1 MDALGWLLKS
11 MGLDV
16 SQIDLPEVIA
26 TVKTMAEKVA
36 QFEAAQNLI
45 LEHVTNP
52 TPFQQLHN
60 ELAAQGII
68 LREILAEI
76 QNARATNLDAPI
88 ERSNGVGG
96 GSRSI
101 ASGASGGG

>member
-36 QFEAAQNLI
+36 QFETQQTRIENHLI
-45 LEHVTNP
+45 
-52 TPFQQLHN
+52 
-60 ELAAQGII
+60 AQGIL
-68 LREILAEI
+68 LREIMTEVKEYDSR
-76 QNARATNLDAPI
+76 NSDAPI
-88 ERSNGVGG
+88 ERSNGAGG
-96 GSRSI
+96 GSR
-101 ASGASGGG
+101 GLTSGGSGGD